1 MLRRSWVRRL
11 GLALTVPCVLLA
23 FSLAGHALWEARPL
37 PACLSGGLDPFHPA
51 QKCRRVT
58 MIGGVPVTA
67 AAEGSSLKLVERGSV
82 SGMPDLRPAGLAILT
97 ALVIYL
103 TSWSIDRL
111 SRRRV
116 RLTTG

>member
-1 MLRRSWVRRL
+1 MFQRSWIRRF

-23 FSLAGHALWEARPL
+23 FALAGHAVWEARPL

-58 MIGGVPVTA
+58 MMGGVPVTGTVG
-67 AAEGSSLKLVERGSV
+67 GSSLKVVEQGSV
-82 SGMPDLRPAGLAILT
+82 SGMPDLRPAGLAVVL

-103 TSWSIDRL
+103 TSWGIDRL
-111 SRRRV
+111 LQRRV
-116 RLTTG
+116 RLMTG